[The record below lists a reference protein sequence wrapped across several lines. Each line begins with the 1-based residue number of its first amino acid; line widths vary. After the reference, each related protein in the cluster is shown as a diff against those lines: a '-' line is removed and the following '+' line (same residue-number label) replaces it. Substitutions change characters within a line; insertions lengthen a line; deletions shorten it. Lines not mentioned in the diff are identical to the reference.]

1 MARISRTDL
10 YIYDGTVSDNDFVIG
25 SDGDLLSKTKSY
37 RMKDLRDYLLAGL
50 SPITGGTLKYSEYT
64 YNGVITSPA
73 AFFNALNPVFV
84 VMPYNVVILSMNGD
98 RYMLKLQDVTVGFN
112 QTPITDSDFI
122 LLRGDVSLGDGLDVL
137 KGYNVA
143 NKKHEFYSLK
153 STSLNLSK
161 ETSSSVETGNI
172 LIEVKTDINLNIGV
186 GSENVYKGYNSSNSK
201 HEFKGIKDSL
211 SIDVS
216 SDSTDVSL
224 EVKEIAQNL
233 GTGVPVYTSFDTLTK
248 KHKFRGLKSN
258 TLNITST
265 TDDVNIEIPDFGAN
279 TIYVNNKYTGG
290 SSNGSKT
297 KPYTTVSAAVTGYI
311 GTGTRL
317 APEKAGYVLYVERGN
332 GTYSETNLDLTIKNL
347 IFYLERDTLLNI
359 TNGTNWLV
367 DLDAGAGATFGVNH
381 SLNFY
386 LYGEIYLYGNGFRSS
401 GTNST
406 GSYTNTS
413 TIFIKGDGS
422 INLLLTPAEIS
433 SDGIVPTQRYTIISA
448 GKVTPLNQNGQ
459 QVTFKID
466 NITLYSASQR
476 IIDLGGQFIRLD
488 YVDIVSAYDSDV
500 SILDFKAILITGG
513 QMLMNYGSIG
523 GTGTVVRTAFI
534 NIEGNQTSV
543 AHPYHQPILNIANVL
558 TSGAYLNFI
567 SYKHNAIPSYDFS
580 GKIEI
585 TGMTNAALLANSLM
599 YNQTST
605 INSFNIKNC
614 VLPGFTRL
622 KNLSS
627 TSDIKIY
634 TTASNVIGAY
644 IIDSLPEYGT
654 YALALAVPLP
664 VGARFVN
671 TNSNSGDKNTW
682 KIQTI

>member
-161 ETSSSVETGNI
+161 ETLSSVETGNI
-172 LIEVKTDINLNIGV
+172 LIEMKTDINLNIGV

-265 TDDVNIEIPDFGAN
+265 TDDVNIEIPEFGAN

-311 GTGTRL
+311 GSGTRN
-317 APEKAGYVLYVERGN
+317 APEKAGYILHVERGN
-332 GTYSETNLDLTIKNL
+332 GTYNETNLNLTIRNL
-347 IFYLERDTLLNI
+347 VFYLEEETVLNV
-359 TNGTNWLV
+359 TNRSNWII
-367 DLDAGAGATFGVNH
+367 DFDASEGASFTASHEIKLFIYG
-381 SLNFY
+381 Y
-386 LYGEIYLYGNGFRSS
+386 LFVYGNGFRNS
-401 GTNST
+401 GTAST
-406 GSYTNTS
+406 TPYVNTALI
-413 TIFIKGDGS
+413 TIKGNGNIGHYLPADDKLADPT
-422 INLLLTPAEIS
+422 LL
-433 SDGIVPTQRYTIISA
+433 RYTLISA
-448 GKVTPLNQNGQ
+448 GKTNPLNANGNFY
-459 QVTFKID
+459 TFVFED
-466 NITLYSASQR
+466 ITFYCETQR
-476 IIDLGGQFIRLD
+476 ILELGGQVVEFRNTNIVSSYDNVVILLD
-488 YVDIVSAYDSDV
+488 YKS
-500 SILDFKAILITGG
+500 ILITGG
-513 QMLMNYGSIG
+513 IFRFYDGSISAD
-523 GTGTVVRTAFI
+523 GTLKRNGFIHIEGVQTPSVDIVGAKVSGKFVSFI
-534 NIEGNQTSV
+534 NYSHTNPVFNYTNKIFINEMYTRFTNVDALFKNSTTIENT
-543 AHPYHQPILNIANVL
+543 
-558 TSGAYLNFI
+558 F
-567 SYKHNAIPSYDFS
+567 
-580 GKIEI
+580 EI
-585 TGMTNAALLANSLM
+585 NGCN
-599 YNQTST
+599 
-605 INSFNIKNC
+605 
-614 VLPGFTRL
+614 LPGFPLL
-622 KNLSS
+622 KHASS
-627 TSDIKIY
+627 TANIKILAS
-634 TTASNVIGAY
+634 ASNKIGAY